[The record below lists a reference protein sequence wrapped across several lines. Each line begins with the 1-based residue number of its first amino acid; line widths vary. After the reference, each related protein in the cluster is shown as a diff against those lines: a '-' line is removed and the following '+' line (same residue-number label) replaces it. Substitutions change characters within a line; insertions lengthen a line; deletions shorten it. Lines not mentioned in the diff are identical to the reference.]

1 LEISTKETNEIQQKN
16 GRWYD
21 KKRPDRSKKISEE
34 REPKGSS
41 TQKDANGVNEKI

>member
-1 LEISTKETNEIQQKN
+1 MKYNRKMGDGMT
-16 GRWYD
+16 